1 MMDTSHILP
10 ELPYL
15 ISLTILSILL
25 VLSTLI
31 GVCRAK
37 RLREI
42 LRQILLLLKDQPLP
56 NHLYK
61 AIYHQLHL
69 PLQYREDQVIN
80 NHWQMIEMLE
90 SQDLSYIEWLR
101 LKRLVERLSYVL
113 PWAFQSII
121 SKVKRWF
128 QPNANK
134 TLGCTY

>member
-1 MMDTSHILP
+1 MGIIDTNYIIS
-10 ELPYL
+10 ELPHL
-15 ISLTILSILL
+15 IALTLLSIIL
-25 VLSTLI
+25 VCSTLI
-31 GVCRAK
+31 WVYRAK

-42 LRQILLLLKDQPLP
+42 LRQILLLRKDQPLP

-69 PLQYREDQVIN
+69 PLQYRENQVIN
-80 NHWQMIEMLE
+80 NPWQMIEMLE

-113 PWAFQSII
+113 LR
-121 SKVKRWF
+121 VRRDN

-134 TLGCTY
+134 TLYIGG